1 VNRTR
6 TPDGL
11 SKKERKKW
19 SEINQLGLG
28 PEEVTI
34 ARDILKD
41 KGAKYLE
48 EMKKLRSQFQQQ
60 LYVLRSKYIEETKQ
74 TYFRLN

>member
-1 VNRTR
+1 M
-6 TPDGL
+6 
-11 SKKERKKW
+11 
-19 SEINQLGLG
+19 GLG

-34 ARDILKD
+34 AREILKD

-48 EMKKLRSQFQQQ
+48 EMKKLKSQFQQQ

-74 TYFRLN
+74 AYFR